1 MSLEENMHD
10 VNNSGNED
18 ATEDVSMDET
28 SSDEFTAEDESDYG
42 RFDSIFAA
50 ALISTSRAD
59 LEFILK
65 TQKPADMSDEEQ
77 PPARQVGILD
87 ETPGGSRYWIPDVI
101 DKPVKGT
108 IFESVQHA
116 YQVYKEY
123 AKKCGLEIKK
133 GGQHNDI
140 RFRGLKKAKTKYF
153 YCVREGRKA
162 RKSNAKV
169 ASKSNAKEAE
179 ASISNAKEAKPNN
192 EKKKR
197 RRRASCHDNSQFL
210 RSCRKLTF
218 SQKTLIHQISNLN
231 MGPVRVFKLMREI
244 YGGFENIGA
253 TATDCINERRDM
265 NISNLNM
272 GPVRVF
278 KLMREIYGGFE
289 NIGATATDCINER
302 RDMNVFFGDN
312 DAQMAVDKLMSK
324 QEYLHDFTV
333 RYKTDENDHLTGVFK
348 LMREIYGGF
357 ENIGATATDCINER
371 RDMNVFFGDNDAQM
385 AVDKLMSK
393 QEYLHDF
400 TVRYKTDENDHLTGV
415 FKLMREIYGGFENIG
430 ATATDCINERRD
442 MNVFF
447 GDNDAQMAVD
457 KLMSKQE
464 YLHDFTVR
472 YKTDENDHLTGLF

>member
-28 SSDEFTAEDESDYG
+28 SSDEFTAEDESG
-42 RFDSIFAA
+42 
-50 ALISTSRAD
+50 
-59 LEFILK
+59 
-65 TQKPADMSDEEQ
+65 DEEQ

-101 DKPVKGT
+101 DKPVEGT
-108 IFESVQHA
+108 IFDSVQHA

-123 AKKCGLEIKK
+123 AKKGGFEIKK

-162 RKSNAKV
+162 RKSKAKV

-179 ASISNAKEAKPNN
+179 ASISNAKEEKPNN

-197 RRRASCHDNSQFL
+197 RRRASCRVGCQAKLVIKLTNGNQYVVDKFVERHDHFLVDKDNSQFL

-253 TATDCINERRDM
+253 TATDC
-265 NISNLNM
+265 
-272 GPVRVF
+272 
-278 KLMREIYGGFE
+278 K
-289 NIGATATDCINER
+289 NER
-302 RDMNVFFGDN
+302 RDMNVF
-312 DAQMAVDKLMSK
+312 V
-324 QEYLHDFTV
+324 
-333 RYKTDENDHLTGVFK
+333 
-348 LMREIYGGF
+348 
-357 ENIGATATDCINER
+357 
-371 RDMNVFFGDNDAQM
+371 
-385 AVDKLMSK
+385 
-393 QEYLHDF
+393 
-400 TVRYKTDENDHLTGV
+400 
-415 FKLMREIYGGFENIG
+415 
-430 ATATDCINERRD
+430 
-442 MNVFF
+442 

-472 YKTDENDHLTGLF
+472 YKTDENDHLTGLDRQDQSRSI